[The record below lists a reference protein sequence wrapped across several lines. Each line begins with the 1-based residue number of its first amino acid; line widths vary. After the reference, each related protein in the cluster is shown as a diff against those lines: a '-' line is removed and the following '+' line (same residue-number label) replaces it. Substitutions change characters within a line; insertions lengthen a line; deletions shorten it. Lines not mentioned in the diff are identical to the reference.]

1 MEWYKNLGLKQ
12 KILLYVLI
20 STAVVLSVTILF
32 FSLNVRKNTITDS
45 KKLADSETKRFASE
59 IDKLFAKS
67 LNTVF
72 SLSDA
77 FRENLSIQNGVRDS
91 VNKRIIMSILQGNK
105 DYLSVWMQYELKVLD
120 PNYNK
125 NYGRQRN
132 IAFRL
137 GEKLNFVQNYSDTAN
152 EIVKG
157 LYYTIKEGKKLMIA
171 DPYYDEYIPELKGV
185 LMVSPA
191 IPMYEEN
198 GRYLG
203 QVGVDLALTRIQE
216 IVQNINPFESSI
228 AYLIASNG
236 KIVAH
241 KDTSLYNK
249 DVFEQNKEYLGEFE
263 KAFASINQNQ
273 AYSFD
278 IERKESK
285 QKVYISIVPIKL
297 VEDGKPWALVT
308 ETPVKILTE
317 KSDKLFT
324 ITILVGI
331 GCLIILLI
339 ILFFPLTNIAK
350 QIIDVIDVSKQIS
363 QGDLNSRIEKTGNDE
378 IGLLAKSV
386 NEMADKLKD
395 IVGNIALSS
404 EHINDASHHI
414 TKYSSEISSGAS
426 NQASSAEEI
435 MASIEE
441 MSANIHSNS
450 ENAKETEKIAIRA
463 LDGIK
468 NGSKSANQTLVSINE
483 IASKISIIGE
493 ISRQTNILALNAAIE
508 AARAGQFGKGF
519 TVVANEVKKLAEHS
533 QEAANE
539 IDLISEKGVEISNL
553 AEKELLN
560 LLPDV
565 EKTAMLVKEITNAST
580 EQSLGTDQIQNA
592 IQSLNDIAQKNAL
605 LSEEL
610 NDKALKLNQEANSLR
625 KSIDFF
631 KL

>member
-1 MEWYKNLGLKQ
+1 MEWYNNLGLKQ

-45 KKLADSETKRFASE
+45 KKLVDSETKRFASE
-59 IDKLFAKS
+59 IDKLFGKS
-67 LNTVF
+67 LNNVF
-72 SLSDA
+72 SLSEA

-91 VNKRIIMSILQGNK
+91 INKRILMNILNGNK

-137 GEKLNFVQNYSDTAN
+137 GEKLNFVQNYADTAD

-157 LYYTIKEGKKLMIA
+157 LYYRIKEGKKLMIA
-171 DPYYDEYIPELKGV
+171 DPYYDEYVDELKGI
-185 LMVSPA
+185 LMVSPVM
-191 IPMYEEN
+191 PMFEEN
-198 GRYLG
+198 GQYLG

-241 KDTSLYNK
+241 RDTSLYNK
-249 DVFEQNKEYLGEFE
+249 DVFEQNKEYSGEFE
-263 KAFASINQNQ
+263 KAFASVNQNQ
-273 AYSFD
+273 SYSFE
-278 IERKESK
+278 IERNESN
-285 QKVYISIVPIKL
+285 QKFYISIVPIKL
-297 VEDGKPWALVT
+297 VEDGNPWALVT

-317 KSDKLFT
+317 KSDRLFT

-331 GCLIILLI
+331 GCLVVLLI

-378 IGLLAKSV
+378 IGQLAKSV
-386 NEMADKLKD
+386 NEMAEKLKD

-404 EHINDASHHI
+404 NHINDASQYI
-414 TKYSSEISSGAS
+414 TKYSGEISTGAS
-426 NQASSAEEI
+426 DQASSAEEI

-553 AEKELLN
+553 AEKELSN
-560 LLPDV
+560 LVPDV

-580 EQSLGTDQIQNA
+580 EQSQGADQIQNA
-592 IQSLNDIAQKNAL
+592 IQSLNNIAQKNAL
-605 LSEEL
+605 LSDEL
-610 NDKALKLNQEANSLR
+610 NEKAFTLSNEAEILR
-625 KSIDFF
+625 KNIGFF
-631 KL
+631 KY